1 MLKLIQYSILSVF
14 ILFSCNGKSSH
25 EHEEITDENLISA
38 NVILQN
44 SLDIREELLEVEK
57 QLKDANID
65 YVEIKEELK
74 IWDKDIS
81 EVPGFEHS
89 HDDEV
94 QRKYHIHN
102 PMKVFSPE
110 EHELFQQAMHDEIL
124 EISSKMKRLLSPEIM
139 DQEGA

>member
-1 MLKLIQYSILSVF
+1 MFKLIQYSFLSAF
-14 ILFSCNGKSSH
+14 ILFSCNSKSSH
-25 EHEEITDENLISA
+25 EHGENTDENLISA
-38 NVILQN
+38 NEILQN

-57 QLKDANID
+57 QLKEANVD
-65 YVEIKEELK
+65 YAEIKEELK

-102 PMKVFSPE
+102 PMKEFSPE
-110 EHELFQQAMHDEIL
+110 EHKLFQQVMQDEIT
-124 EISSKMKRLLSPEIM
+124 EISSRMKRLLAPEVM
-139 DQEGA
+139 DEDGV